1 MEVAENLE
9 KVDRIDVEG
18 HGDDEDEEEE
28 DVEASTTLLVTL
40 GAAGSALGSPWSC
53 EIEAQANVG
62 QRVELAVL
70 PMKDSM
76 DGYCLRAQTRQ

>member
-18 HGDDEDEEEE
+18 HGDDDDDEEEEEE

-40 GAAGSALGSPWSC
+40 GAAGSALGSPRSC
-53 EIEAQANVG
+53 EIEAQASVG
-62 QRVELAVL
+62 QRVELAVYL
-70 PMKDSM
+70 
-76 DGYCLRAQTRQ
+76 

>member
-9 KVDRIDVEG
+9 KVDRIDVEE
-18 HGDDEDEEEE
+18 DDEDEEEE

-40 GAAGSALGSPWSC
+40 GAAGSALGSPRSC
-53 EIEAQANVG
+53 EIEAQASVG

>member
-18 HGDDEDEEEE
+18 DDDDDEEEEDE

-40 GAAGSALGSPWSC
+40 GRCRFGFGKPA
-53 EIEAQANVG
+53 
-62 QRVELAVL
+62 EL
-70 PMKDSM
+70 
-76 DGYCLRAQTRQ
+76 